1 MVVSTPLLILAITAS
16 FLVGSALVVGLCILL
31 LVGLVAWD
39 RQRKRKLAA
48 LASRHRLKGLEMVEE
63 NGAELASIGSAENLL
78 SLVMHSHTPIGSP
91 ELTAMSITATTTRV
105 LQHLD
110 KHALVEA
117 AEQEIALPTAPSPT
131 PSPEAHRVAM
141 SSIFGGE
148 GRRMSAALS
157 SVFDDKRKSSR
168 RRSVSAGAAMS
179 ADVSMDACYEY
190 SRGSSGSYDS
200 SSRKSVVGFSARETI
215 NPLDAL
221 FVVLQPPARPAA
233 ATKPKLKREGSMF
246 GAPVKPPRRDGHGA
260 VDEAAMIAVASS
272 NSEGDEWGSAEK
284 LVSLVKRSFEKSP
297 TLMPLVSKLS
307 TLAGSFDDLVGL
319 VNPTSP
325 MKTPPMLSTDEEE
338 RYEFAPPTFSLPV
351 EL

>member
-1 MVVSTPLLILAITAS
+1 MPSQFSFSLFSFRWKKTLRLFRLIAKLIAIKFGSKYRQRERVRERGELARGRLCAMVVSTPLLILAITAS
-16 FLVGSALVVGLCILL
+16 FLVGSALVVGLCVLL

-141 SSIFGGE
+141 PGYSGHVRYRT
-148 GRRMSAALS
+148 RR
-157 SVFDDKRKSSR
+157 
-168 RRSVSAGAAMS
+168 
-179 ADVSMDACYEY
+179 C
-190 SRGSSGSYDS
+190 
-200 SSRKSVVGFSARETI
+200 
-215 NPLDAL
+215 
-221 FVVLQPPARPAA
+221 
-233 ATKPKLKREGSMF
+233 
-246 GAPVKPPRRDGHGA
+246 PR
-260 VDEAAMIAVASS
+260 
-272 NSEGDEWGSAEK
+272 
-284 LVSLVKRSFEKSP
+284 
-297 TLMPLVSKLS
+297 
-307 TLAGSFDDLVGL
+307 
-319 VNPTSP
+319 
-325 MKTPPMLSTDEEE
+325 
-338 RYEFAPPTFSLPV
+338 
-351 EL
+351 